1 MTGYR
6 QLMRR
11 KLLEDIYEDL
21 SEEDKRTFIQLTIQD
36 KSWNEIAQALQ
47 RQEAK
52 IDDVSRKIGKYPFAS
67 DLLANVGGN
76 FITDGLVWIGK
87 SLLKK
92 L

>member
-1 MTGYR
+1 MNAYR

-11 KLLEDIYEDL
+11 KLLEEVYDRL
-21 SEEDKRTFIQLTIQD
+21 SEEDKKTFVQTTIQE
-36 KSWNEIAQALQ
+36 KSMEEIAQALQ

-52 IDDVSRKIGKYPFAS
+52 IDDVSRRVGRYPFAS

-76 FITDGLVWIGK
+76 FITDGLVWLGK

-92 L
+92 Y